1 MAKFPSFKDV
11 GRAMGFEFSEGEN
24 VLNNLNQILKN
35 LDYYKTQVGEDFLR
49 DKCEYYPKVAP
60 EPKNG
65 VLLFLPE
72 EKRGKTT
79 SEDMFRLSIYEFI
92 DRVEDLAEN
101 SRFKKNDLIGILS
114 ALEDSINQMTNAEAV
129 EKLRHVRQ
137 DIFNLVEDIK

>member
-1 MAKFPSFKDV
+1 MAKLPSFKDV

-35 LDYYKTQVGEDFLR
+35 LNYYKTQVGQNFLNE
-49 DKCEYYPKVAP
+49 KCEYYPKVTP
-60 EPKNG
+60 EPING
-65 VLLFLPE
+65 VLLFLPK
-72 EKRGKTT
+72 EKRGQTT

-114 ALEDSINQMTNAEAV
+114 ALKDSINQITNAEV
-129 EKLRHVRQ
+129 IEKLRHVRQ
-137 DIFNLVEDIK
+137 DIFNLIEDIK

>member
-1 MAKFPSFKDV
+1 
-11 GRAMGFEFSEGEN
+11 MGFEFSEGEN

-35 LDYYKTQVGEDFLR
+35 LDYYKTQVGQAFLSE
-49 DKCEYYPKVAP
+49 KCEYYAKVVS

-92 DRVEDLAEN
+92 GRVENLAQN
-101 SRFKKNDLIGILS
+101 SRFKKNDLTGIWSELK
-114 ALEDSINQMTNAEAV
+114 DSINQITNAEV
-129 EKLRHVRQ
+129 IEKLRHVRQ
-137 DIFNLVEDIK
+137 DIFNLIEDIK